1 MLRRFYVTE
10 NSNAPK
16 PRQKHGRVL
25 KLDIPP
31 LPTKTRTPSPA
42 SLPTKTR

>member
-31 LPTKTRTPSPA
+31 LKTRTPSPA
-42 SLPTKTR
+42 SIGAS